1 MEGSEAGRAAAAA
14 AERGSPGAGESGERA
29 DAVPGKEPPEPAGY
43 PAAAAAAARGSRGGT
58 GIRLLQKNMRR
69 SGSKNCMNRKSRF
82 GSREREWLKE
92 DVRRGC
98 LYIYGADGSPSS
110 SDMRL
115 VLCTTDTTAAELCTQ
130 GDGESLYLQL
140 HGDLLRRLDPME
152 KPLQIVYNYLSGL
165 GFEDLRRMQEEA
177 ANADLGCMIRF
188 YNGKPCSGD
197 QLDRILL
204 SGVFS
209 VRKGKTQ
216 LHKWSER
223 LVILCGTCL
232 IVSSVKECQAGK
244 MHVLQLVG
252 GKVEEVKRRQHCL
265 AFSSAGPQLQTYFVS
280 FDSPTE
286 CQRWLRQAA
295 KVVSQRLSSV
305 DLSCY
310 SLEEVPEPL
319 FYSQDITQLN
329 LRQNFLRL
337 DGEGGLAN
345 LSRFS
350 QLKNLNL
357 SQNRLGVFLES
368 VCEIVTLT
376 ELNLSCNGIQTLP
389 PAIGNLLSLQNLAL
403 DGNLLCSLPDELTN
417 LKQLSSLGLSFNNF
431 ATIPEVCER
440 LTTIDRLA
448 MTGNQLETLPLDA
461 LGRATHLKCIDLR
474 LNSLSTVTLESL
486 EVNKHITQLD
496 LRDNQ
501 LMELDLSSLGSL
513 TQLHCERNR
522 LRELSLSGF
531 SLRALHA
538 GSNRLTAVN
547 IYPVPTQLTSLDL
560 SRNYLECVPDW
571 VCEARKIEVLD
582 FSWNHLIELPARLL
596 SSLSLRKL
604 MVGHNHLQSIPAL
617 LEHIPLEVFNL
628 QHNFLT
634 ELPENLFFKALNL
647 RYLNVSANNLES
659 LPPAGSTEESLSM
672 LQELYLTNNNLADEC
687 ILILM
692 GHPNLRIL
700 HIAYNQLQTFP
711 ASKLSKLEQL
721 EELNMSGNKL
731 RTVPTTISNCK
742 RLHSLSAHSNNISVF
757 PEILNLPEIKFVDLS
772 CNELTEIVIQE
783 TLPPTLQELDL
794 TGNTNLVLE
803 HRTLDI
809 FSHIPTLKMDQKASM
824 MSSDLTGS
832 PLLWNHG
839 FAEMA
844 GQKNKLCVSV
854 LAVDNFT
861 DGVEALYGMFDGDKN
876 EEVPRLLQCTM
887 GDVLSEEVQQ
897 SSVDAVYMTNTFLVS
912 HRKLG
917 MSGQKLG
924 SSALLCYI
932 RHDPSDSGS
941 YFSVTQANV
950 GTCQAV
956 LCRDGQPLPLSRV
969 FSLEN
974 CNEETQRVKLQK
986 AIITEDNKVN
996 GVTCCSRQL
1005 GCTYLHPWVLPTPHV
1020 HTVPLTPQ
1028 DDLLVLGNR
1037 ALWEYLSYK
1046 EAIAAVQNMPDP
1058 KAAAKKLCTLAQ
1070 SYGCRDNVGAVV
1082 VYLSL
1087 GDDSCTCEMPGA
1099 PLGSSGVDA
1108 PPVGVVKDAL
1118 EPATPSL
1125 SSGIASEFSSEM
1137 SASEVSSEVG
1147 STASDE
1153 QTSAGLDGGL
1163 LGRPERRCS
1172 LHPLPNTSLFQRQ
1185 PSCAT
1190 FSSNQSDNGLD
1201 SDDDQPVEGVMSNG
1215 SKVEV
1220 EVDIHCFKGKD
1231 PKPASPLSGQDITL
1245 PCHNS
1250 EDDSP
1255 GLCFK
1260 IQRQNSINSGALLAV
1275 GRERTDLKKS
1285 PSTSSLYGKKLSN
1298 GSVVPLEESLNLIEV
1313 ANEAPKKK
1321 TGYFAA
1327 PAQLDPE
1334 DQFIVPPDLEE
1345 EVREQIKQHQEQIS
1359 ESAANRESRTVLTE
1373 VYDTAL

>member
-582 FSWNHLIELPARLL
+582 FSWNHLIELPARYVVKQRPLTWGLWTPLPSPEVCDTLL
-596 SSLSLRKL
+596 GGRGSRWS
-604 MVGHNHLQSIPAL
+604 
-617 LEHIPLEVFNL
+617 
-628 QHNFLT
+628 FL
-634 ELPENLFFKALNL
+634 
-647 RYLNVSANNLES
+647 
-659 LPPAGSTEESLSM
+659 
-672 LQELYLTNNNLADEC
+672 
-687 ILILM
+687 
-692 GHPNLRIL
+692 
-700 HIAYNQLQTFP
+700 
-711 ASKLSKLEQL
+711 KLSKLEQL

>member
-1 MEGSEAGRAAAAA
+1 
-14 AERGSPGAGESGERA
+14 
-29 DAVPGKEPPEPAGY
+29 
-43 PAAAAAAARGSRGGT
+43 
-58 GIRLLQKNMRR
+58 
-69 SGSKNCMNRKSRF
+69 
-82 GSREREWLKE
+82 
-92 DVRRGC
+92 
-98 LYIYGADGSPSS
+98 
-110 SDMRL
+110 
-115 VLCTTDTTAAELCTQ
+115 
-130 GDGESLYLQL
+130 
-140 HGDLLRRLDPME
+140 
-152 KPLQIVYNYLSGL
+152 
-165 GFEDLRRMQEEA
+165 
-177 ANADLGCMIRF
+177 
-188 YNGKPCSGD
+188 KPCSGD

-582 FSWNHLIELPARLL
+582 FSWNHLIELPARYVENTSLSIKGTVVVRSSIQWWFMLL
-596 SSLSLRKL
+596 PEYVTYKLSDLELLQKYIFSHVSVARKVDLPFNSQKYMPPEYIEDCIGLVWVFFLLENIYKVMKMCVCVFHSSLTPFDSLKNFDL
-604 MVGHNHLQSIPAL
+604 CGAPSI
-617 LEHIPLEVFNL
+617 
-628 QHNFLT
+628 
-634 ELPENLFFKALNL
+634 
-647 RYLNVSANNLES
+647 
-659 LPPAGSTEESLSM
+659 
-672 LQELYLTNNNLADEC
+672 
-687 ILILM
+687 
-692 GHPNLRIL
+692 
-700 HIAYNQLQTFP
+700 
-711 ASKLSKLEQL
+711 KLSKLEQL